1 MNPRLDPRLT
11 SAQYAVRRPLLE
23 WLRKQDV
30 RGLRVLDVGCG
41 DRPYEPLFAGAAEVV
56 GFDVPGSAHADV
68 VGSIEAIP
76 LEDASVDL
84 VVCLQVL
91 EHVPDPAAAV
101 RELQRVVRPG
111 GRVLLSTHGVAPF
124 HPNPDDHWRW
134 TATGL
139 ETLFAANGPWT
150 SVTVAP
156 GAGTA
161 ATTAM
166 LVAHAVDLLFKR
178 VRLRP
183 LAQPIV
189 ALLNATGEALD
200 RAVPG
205 LRSTAPGTLHAN
217 YHVEAVR

>member
-1 MNPRLDPRLT
+1 VNSRLDPRLT

-23 WLRKQDV
+23 WLRDRDV
-30 RGLRVLDVGCG
+30 SGLRVLDVGCG
-41 DRPYEPLFAGAAEVV
+41 DRPYQPLFTAAAEVV
-56 GFDVPGSAHADV
+56 GLDVPGNPHADI
-68 VGSIEAIP
+68 VGSIETIP
-76 LEDASVDL
+76 VEDASFDL
-84 VVCLQVL
+84 VVCLQVI

-101 RELQRVVRPG
+101 RELRRIVRPG
-111 GRVLLSTHGVAPF
+111 GQLLLSTHGVAPF
-124 HPNPDDHWRW
+124 HPNPEDHWRW

-139 ETLFAANGPWT
+139 QTLFAANGPWT
-150 SVTVAP
+150 LVTVTP

-183 LAQPIV
+183 LAQPVV
-189 ALLNATGEALD
+189 ALLNVTGEALD
-200 RAVPG
+200 RAVPL

-217 YHVEAVR
+217 YHVEATA